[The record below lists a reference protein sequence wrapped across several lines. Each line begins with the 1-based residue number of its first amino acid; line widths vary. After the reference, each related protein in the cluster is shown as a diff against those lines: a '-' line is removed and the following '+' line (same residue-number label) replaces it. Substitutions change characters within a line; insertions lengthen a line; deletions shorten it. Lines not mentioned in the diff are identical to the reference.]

1 VRRSGDGRLVTR
13 NATPPDNKVALR
25 KVVDGAVIGNAV
37 ERDDFAVY
45 GYLATML
52 AGHFFSTGDETAAL

>member
-1 VRRSGDGRLVTR
+1 VTR
-13 NATPPDNKVALR
+13 CHAARHKVALR
-25 KVVDGAVIGNAV
+25 KGVDGAVIGNAV

-52 AGHFFSTGDETAAL
+52 AGHRFPTGDETSAL